1 MTIMDELNK
10 IVTAEGGTPSGG
22 SIVDV
27 LNAAAVAKGGQ
38 PVGGSIADAIANYEA
53 AKDSSGNENTE
64 PDPDSDPKNP

>member
-22 SIVDV
+22 SIMDV

-38 PVGGSIADAIANYEA
+38 PTGGSIADAIANYEA
-53 AKDSSGNENTE
+53 AKANSNQENDTE
-64 PDPDSDPKNP
+64 PTDP

>member
-53 AKDSSGNENTE
+53 AKDSSGNETTTD
-64 PDPDSDPKNP
+64 PDPENP